1 MSVGDKENHCSIHLP
16 HTLALHWV
24 LESRA
29 GGARPLPAL
38 ANQYVIGI
46 DLGTTNCALAFAPR
60 NGDAAERP
68 QVTLFEIS
76 QLVNPG
82 EVRGQPLLP
91 SFLYLPGPA
100 DFPAGSIALPWD
112 DSPQFV
118 VGALAQKRGAEVANR
133 LVASAKSWLSH
144 AGVDRT
150 APILPSTA
158 PDGVARISPLEASRR
173 YLDHLREAWDSKM
186 PEAPFTHQQVL
197 VTVPASFDAVA
208 RDLTL
213 KAAEQAGYENL
224 LLLEEPQAAFYAWL
238 ERHPDWR
245 ERVAVGDLILVVDIG
260 GGTTDFTLIAVTEQA
275 GELALERVAV
285 GEHIL
290 LGGDN
295 IDLALARHLEQ
306 QLAAQGTKLDS
317 MQLHALWQQCRIAK
331 ERLLANEEKNR
342 DAKKREEPV
351 TILGR
356 GAGLVG
362 GTIKAKLAAEDVER
376 ILDEGFLPAVTSHD
390 LPQRRKMGLAEIG
403 LPYAADAAIT
413 RHLARFLRQQ
423 AAQSEHGSVRRGP
436 SGLAAPTHVLFNGG
450 VLRASVVRK
459 RILDVLN
466 GWLAD
471 EGLGPVTPLLGEDLM
486 HAVARGAAYY
496 GQARAGHGIRIR
508 GGVPRTYYVGIESSM
523 PAVPGMRT
531 PLKALTV
538 APFGMEE
545 GTSVDLRGREFGLIV
560 GEPAEFRFFQSAVRK
575 NDAAGA
581 LLDDTGDELE
591 ELSPVEVTLAGASA
605 GEFVP
610 VTLETVVTET
620 GLLQLWSVA
629 RDGRR
634 WKLEFNVREKVRSV

>member
-1 MSVGDKENHCSIHLP
+1 MQNH
-16 HTLALHWV
+16 
-24 LESRA
+24 
-29 GGARPLPAL
+29 
-38 ANQYVIGI
+38 YVIGI
-46 DLGTTNCALAFAPR
+46 DLGTTNCALAFAPQS
-60 NGDAAERP
+60 GDAREQP
-68 QVTLFEIS
+68 QVALFEIP

-82 EVRGQPLLP
+82 EVRDEPLLP
-91 SFLYLPGPA
+91 SFLYLRGPS
-100 DFPAGSIALPWD
+100 DFPVGSIALPWD
-112 DSPQFV
+112 EAPQYV
-118 VGALAQKRGAEVANR
+118 AGALAQKRGAEVANR

-150 APILPSTA
+150 APILPFNA
-158 PDGVARISPLEASRR
+158 PEGVARISPLEASRQ

-186 PEAPFTHQQVL
+186 PEAPFIQQQVL

-208 RDLTL
+208 RELTL
-213 KAAEQAGYENL
+213 KAAEQAGYKNL
-224 LLLEEPQAAFYAWL
+224 LLLEEPQAAFYAWI

-275 GELALERVAV
+275 GELSLERVAV

-306 QLAAQGTKLDS
+306 QLAAKGTKLDA
-317 MQLHALWQQCRIAK
+317 MQLHALWQQCRLAK
-331 ERLLANEEKNR
+331 ERLLAGEDKK
-342 DAKKREEPV
+342 DKKREEPV

-356 GAGLVG
+356 GTGLVG
-362 GTIKAKLAAEDVER
+362 GTIKTKLAAEDVER
-376 ILDEGFLPAVTSHD
+376 ILDEGFLPAVSSHD

-423 AAQSEHGSVRRGP
+423 AAKSEHGSVRRGA

-450 VLRASVVRK
+450 VLRAGVVRK

-466 GWLAD
+466 GWLKE
-471 EGLGPVTPLLGEDLM
+471 EGLGPAAPLTGEDLM

-496 GQARAGHGIRIR
+496 GLARAGRGVRIR

-545 GTSVDLRGREFGLIV
+545 GTSADLRGREFGLIV

-575 NDAAGA
+575 NDAAGT
-581 LLDDTGDELE
+581 LLDDTSDELE
-591 ELSPVEVTLAGASA
+591 ELSPVEVTLAADGEA
-605 GEFVP
+605 GQFVP

-620 GLLQLWSVA
+620 GMLQLWSVA

-634 WKLEFNVREKVRSV
+634 WKLEFNVREKVKAS

>member
-1 MSVGDKENHCSIHLP
+1 MP
-16 HTLALHWV
+16 
-24 LESRA
+24 
-29 GGARPLPAL
+29 
-38 ANQYVIGI
+38 NQYVIGI
-46 DLGTTNCALAFAPR
+46 DLGTTNCALAFAPQG
-60 NGDAAERP
+60 GDAGERP

-82 EVRGQPLLP
+82 EVRDEPLLP

-112 DSPQFV
+112 DSPRFV

-150 APILPSTA
+150 SPILPYTA
-158 PDGVARISPLEASRR
+158 SEGVTRVSPVEASRR
-173 YLDHLREAWDSKM
+173 YLDHLREAWDSKV
-186 PEAPFTHQQVL
+186 PDAPFTQQQVL

-208 RDLTL
+208 RELTL

-224 LLLEEPQAAFYAWL
+224 LLLEEPQAAFYAWI
-238 ERHPDWR
+238 ERHSDWR

-260 GGTTDFTLIAVTEQA
+260 GGTTDFTLIAVTEQS

-306 QLAAQGTKLDS
+306 QLASKGTKLDS
-317 MQLHALWQQCRIAK
+317 MQLHALWQQCRLAK
-331 ERLLANEEKNR
+331 ERLLVGQG
-342 DAKKREEPV
+342 KKREEPV

-356 GAGLVG
+356 GTGLVG
-362 GTIKAKLAAEDVER
+362 GTIKTKLAAEDVER
-376 ILDEGFLPAVTSHD
+376 ILEEGFLPAVSSHD
-390 LPQRRKMGLAEIG
+390 MPQRRKMGLAEIG
-403 LPYAADAAIT
+403 LPYASDAAIT

-423 AAQSEHGSVRRGP
+423 AAQSEHGSVRRGA

-450 VLRASVVRK
+450 VLRAAVVRR

-496 GQARAGHGIRIR
+496 GLARAGHGIRIR

-591 ELSPVEVTLAGASA
+591 ELSPVEVTLGAASQDVAGSA

-620 GLLQLWSVA
+620 GMLQLWSVA

-634 WKLEFNVREKVRSV
+634 WKLEFNVREKVKSS